1 VSPSPRKCRYES
13 VSNIQIGLTNE
24 GPIKDKVKVAYAIL
38 AEQGCCGP
46 SENSKLK
53 NRGYTPEELI
63 GLPESV
69 LAMSDGCGNPTALG
83 AIREG
88 DTVLD
93 LGSGGGI
100 DVFLAAR
107 KVGRTGRV
115 IGLDMTPRMVE
126 SAHANLERLG
136 LDNVEFKLDEIEHIP
151 LADGSVD
158 VIMSN
163 CVICLSPDKDQ
174 VFREMFRV
182 LRPGGRL
189 AIADEVALKP
199 FSSEEKADLEK
210 WCECVTGAVTEAE
223 YSDMLRRVGFE
234 RVYVKQ
240 IHRTMESGSGVF
252 SAFISG
258 AKPPRL

>member
-1 VSPSPRKCRYES
+1 VSD
-13 VSNIQIGLTNE
+13 IQVGLSSE
-24 GPIKDKVKVAYAIL
+24 RPIKDRVKVAYTIL

-46 SENSKLK
+46 SEDSKLK
-53 NRGYTPEELI
+53 NRGYAPEELI

-83 AIREG
+83 AMREG

-107 KVGRTGRV
+107 KVGPTGRV
-115 IGLDMTPRMVE
+115 IGLDMTPRMIE
-126 SAHANLERLG
+126 NAQANLARLG
-136 LDNVEFKLDEIEHIP
+136 LVNVEFKLGEIEHIP
-151 LADGSVD
+151 LAPDSVD
-158 VIMSN
+158 ILMSN

-199 FSSEEKADLEK
+199 FSSEERADPEK
-210 WCECVTGAVTEAE
+210 WCECVTGAVTQAD
-223 YSDMLRRVGFE
+223 YSNMLRQVGFE
-234 RVYVKQ
+234 NVYVKQ
-240 IHRTMESGSGVF
+240 IHRTMESCSGVF

-258 AKPPRL
+258 AKPLRL

>member
-1 VSPSPRKCRYES
+1 LASER
-13 VSNIQIGLTNE
+13 
-24 GPIKDKVKVAYAIL
+24 PIKDRVKVAYTVL
-38 AEQGCCGP
+38 AEHGCCGT
-46 SENSKLK
+46 SESSKLK

-69 LAMSDGCGNPTALG
+69 LAMSDGCGNPTAIG
-83 AIREG
+83 TIREG

-107 KVGRTGRV
+107 KVGRTGKV

-126 SAHANLERLG
+126 SAQANLARLG
-136 LDNVEFKLDEIEHIP
+136 LDNVEFKLGEIEHIP
-151 LADGSVD
+151 LASESVD
-158 VIMSN
+158 TIMSN

-199 FSSEEKADLEK
+199 FSSEEKADLEQ
-210 WCECVTGAVTEAE
+210 WCECVTGAVTENE
-223 YSDMLRRVGFE
+223 YSDMLRAVGFE
-234 RVYVKQ
+234 EVYVKQ
-240 IHRTMESGSGVF
+240 IHRIMESGSGVF

-258 AKPPRL
+258 FKPLRL

>member
-1 VSPSPRKCRYES
+1 VSTLQVDLARE
-13 VSNIQIGLTNE
+13 GL
-24 GPIKDKVKVAYAIL
+24 IKNRVKVAYTIL

-46 SENSKLK
+46 SEDSKLK
-53 NRGYTPEELI
+53 NRGYTYEELT

-83 AIREG
+83 AISEG

-107 KVGRTGRV
+107 RVGRTGRV

-126 SAHANLERLG
+126 SAQANLVRLG
-136 LDNVEFKLDEIEHIP
+136 LDNVEFKLGEIEHIP
-151 LADGSVD
+151 LAAESVD
-158 VIMSN
+158 IIMSN

-189 AIADEVALKP
+189 SIADEVALRP
-199 FSSEEKADLEK
+199 FSSEEKADPEK

-223 YSDMLRRVGFE
+223 YFDMLRQVGFE
-234 RVYVKQ
+234 NIYVKR
-240 IHRTMESGSGVF
+240 IHRSMESGSGVF

-258 AKPPRL
+258 AKPLRL

>member
-1 VSPSPRKCRYES
+1 M
-13 VSNIQIGLTNE
+13 SNIQAGLTSE
-24 GPIKDKVKVAYAIL
+24 GPIQDEVKVAYTIL
-38 AEQGCCGP
+38 AEQSCCGP
-46 SENSKLK
+46 SENSKLG

-63 GLPESV
+63 GLPASV
-69 LAMSDGCGNPTALG
+69 LALSDGCGNPTALG
-83 AIREG
+83 AMGEG

-115 IGLDMTPRMVE
+115 IGLDMTPKMVE
-126 SAHANLERLG
+126 SAQANLARLG
-136 LDNVEFKLDEIEHIP
+136 LDNVEFKLGEIEHIP
-151 LADGSVD
+151 LAAESVD
-158 VIMSN
+158 IIMSN

-182 LRPGGRL
+182 LQPGGRL

-199 FSSEEKADLEK
+199 FSSEEKADPEK

-223 YSDMLRRVGFE
+223 YSNMLRQVGFE
-234 RVYVKQ
+234 NVYVKQ

-258 AKPPRL
+258 AKPLRL

>member
-1 VSPSPRKCRYES
+1 
-13 VSNIQIGLTNE
+13 VSNIQAGLTSE
-24 GPIKDKVKVAYAIL
+24 GPIKDKVKSAYTVL
-38 AEQGCCGP
+38 AEQSCCGP
-46 SENSKLK
+46 SENSKLG
-53 NRGYTPEELI
+53 NRGYTSEELI

-83 AIREG
+83 AMREG

-115 IGLDMTPRMVE
+115 VGLDMTPRMVE
-126 SAHANLERLG
+126 SAQANLARLK
-136 LDNVEFKLDEIEHIP
+136 LENVEFKLGEIEHIP
-151 LADGSVD
+151 LAAESVD
-158 VIMSN
+158 IIMSN

-174 VFREMFRV
+174 VFREIFRV
-182 LRPGGRL
+182 LRPGGRM

-199 FSSEEKADLEK
+199 FSSEEKADPEK

-223 YSDMLRRVGFE
+223 YSNMLRQAGFE
-234 RVYVKQ
+234 NVYVKQ
-240 IHRTMESGSGVF
+240 IHRTMENGAGVF
-252 SAFISG
+252 SAFIRA
-258 AKPPRL
+258 AKPLRP